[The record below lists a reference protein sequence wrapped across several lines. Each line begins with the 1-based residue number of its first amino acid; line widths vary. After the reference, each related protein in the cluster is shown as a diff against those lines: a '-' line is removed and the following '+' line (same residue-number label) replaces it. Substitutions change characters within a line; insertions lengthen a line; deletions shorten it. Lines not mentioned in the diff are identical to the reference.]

1 MAKRGR
7 PPKRTEERRDRVL
20 RVRLTGE
27 EYQRFTERIGDRT
40 MSEVVRSLI
49 VKYTRDAERKAAG
62 ESWKAW

>member
-20 RVRLTGE
+20 RVRLTRE
-27 EYQRFTERIGDRT
+27 EYQRFAESIGDRT
-40 MSEVVRSLI
+40 MSEVVRALI
-49 VKYTRDAERKAAG
+49 IKYTRDAERKAAG

>member
-7 PPKRTEERRDRVL
+7 PPKRSEERRDRVL
-20 RVRLTGE
+20 RVRLTKE
-27 EYQRFTERIGDRT
+27 EHQRFVESIGDRT

-49 VKYTRDAERKAAG
+49 IKYTRDAERRAAG